1 MGDMLGLHCP
11 RILKFHLGSKPTS
24 LLTLEQHWNSS
35 TQQGFMMKFTSK
47 RLFLATI
54 VMASCGYAGVASA
67 QTAAPAPAGAQ
78 PQMQDKMHRGDGPSM
93 RERFLGSHQEHM
105 AERMAKRQ
113 AELKAKLK
121 ITPAQEGAW
130 TTFTAAMKPPANMA
144 GGMGM
149 MHHDPKMKA
158 EMDKLTTPER
168 IDKMQAMRAERM
180 KTMSAEMDKRGAA
193 TKAFYVVLSSEQ
205 KAVFDAV
212 AMHAGEHG
220 GKGDHG
226 RMGHHN

>member
-1 MGDMLGLHCP
+1 MLCLHCP
-11 RILKFHLGSKPTS
+11 RILDLNPEPKPLQGNRRWS
-24 LLTLEQHWNSS
+24 CLTLTTFE
-35 TQQGFMMKFTSK
+35 GLMMKLSSK

-54 VMASCGYAGVASA
+54 VLASCGYAAVASA

-78 PQMQDKMHRGDGPSM
+78 PQMQDKMHRGDHSSM
-93 RERFLGSHQEHM
+93 RERMFGNHQ
-105 AERMAKRQ
+105 ERMAKRQ

-149 MHHDPKMKA
+149 QHDPKVKA

-180 KTMSAEMDKRGAA
+180 KTMGAEMDKRGAA
-193 TKAFYVVLSSEQ
+193 TKAFYAVLSSEQ
-205 KAVFDAV
+205 KAVFDAITP
-212 AMHAGEHG
+212 HG
-220 GKGDHG
+220 GRHGGMGGERGGRGEHG
-226 RMGHHN
+226 RMGHGG